1 MVLKTPTGDV
11 RLDANRQAI
20 GTTFVTEVVKDS
32 QGNLFNKVNRKV
44 DNVEQTLGMS
54 QGRVQDRF
62 ARRARLPV
70 NWTPPV
76 AAAPL
81 PPRGATPAARQSRF
95 RGVRSMRVVRGVG
108 DATAARRGR
117 PHPRGGRCRGASALA
132 SNDALRL
139 DGVTRAFGAL
149 RAVDE
154 VSLSVAAGQKYA
166 ILGSNG
172 AGKTTLFNAITG
184 DFPPTAGRI
193 YFFGEDI
200 TELPP
205 HERIRK
211 GLRRTYQSSL
221 LFRDLTVRDN
231 LFLAV
236 RGVSNGRFAF
246 RRAGAGHASSVATQD
261 LLERARLTHLAD
273 ELVANL
279 AHGQQRQL
287 EIGMALAGAPRL
299 ILFDEPAAG
308 LSPAERREL
317 VALLRSLP
325 EHMSFVLI
333 EHDLDI
339 ALSVTERVT
348 VMHNG
353 RVLKTGTPGEIEN
366 DAQVQAIYMGSKH

>member
-1 MVLKTPTGDV
+1 M
-11 RLDANRQAI
+11 AS
-20 GTTFVTEVVKDS
+20 VTS
-32 QGNLFNKVNRKV
+32 LRPRTAGA
-44 DNVEQTLGMS
+44 
-54 QGRVQDRF
+54 
-62 ARRARLPV
+62 ARP
-70 NWTPPV
+70 
-76 AAAPL
+76 AAP
-81 PPRGATPAARQSRF
+81 RGEAGQLL
-95 RGVRSMRVVRGVG
+95 
-108 DATAARRGR
+108 
-117 PHPRGGRCRGASALA
+117 SA
-132 SNDALRL
+132 DALVL
-139 DGVTRAFGAL
+139 SGVTRAFGAL

-154 VSLSVAAGQKYA
+154 VSLTVAAGQKYA
-166 ILGSNG
+166 VLGSNG

-193 YFFGEDI
+193 QFFGEDI
-200 TELPP
+200 TTMAP

-221 LFRDLTVRDN
+221 LFRELTVRDN

-236 RGVSNGRFAF
+236 RGVAGGRFSVW
-246 RRAGAGHASSVATQD
+246 RAGAGHASTQATHD
-261 LLERARLTHLAD
+261 LLERTRLTHIAH
-273 ELVANL
+273 ERVANL

-325 EHMSFVLI
+325 AHMSYVLI

-339 ALSVTERVT
+339 ALRVVEKVT

-353 RVLKTGTPGEIEN
+353 RVLRTGTPEEIEN
-366 DAQVQAIYMGSKH
+366 DPQVHAIYMGSQH

>member
-1 MVLKTPTGDV
+1 V
-11 RLDANRQAI
+11 AS
-20 GTTFVTEVVKDS
+20 VT
-32 QGNLFNKVNRKV
+32 QL
-44 DNVEQTLGMS
+44 
-54 QGRVQDRF
+54 
-62 ARRARLPV
+62 RRG
-70 NWTPPV
+70 
-76 AAAPL
+76 AAAPQ
-81 PPRGATPAARQSRF
+81 RGAGAAR
-95 RGVRSMRVVRGVG
+95 
-108 DATAARRGR
+108 
-117 PHPRGGRCRGASALA
+117 PSALA

-172 AGKTTLFNAITG
+172 AGKTTLFNAVTG

-200 TELPP
+200 TALPP

-236 RGVSNGRFAF
+236 RGVSSGRFGF
-246 RRAGAGHASSVATQD
+246 LRARASHASHLATQD
-261 LLERARLTHLAD
+261 LLERARLSHLAD

-339 ALSVTERVT
+339 ALSVVERVT

>member
-1 MVLKTPTGDV
+1 MASITSL
-11 RLDANRQAI
+11 
-20 GTTFVTEVVKDS
+20 
-32 QGNLFNKVNRKV
+32 
-44 DNVEQTLGMS
+44 
-54 QGRVQDRF
+54 
-62 ARRARLPV
+62 
-70 NWTPPV
+70 
-76 AAAPL
+76 
-81 PPRGATPAARQSRF
+81 
-95 RGVRSMRVVRGVG
+95 
-108 DATAARRGR
+108 R
-117 PHPRGGRCRGASALA
+117 PALA
-132 SNDALRL
+132 RSGPGTGPTAGAGGQLLSSDALTL
-139 DGVTRAFGAL
+139 SGVTRAFGAL
-149 RAVDE
+149 RAVDD
-154 VSLSVAAGQKYA
+154 VSLNVAAGQKYA

-193 YFFGEDI
+193 HFFGEDI

-221 LFRDLTVRDN
+221 LFRELSVREN

-236 RGVSNGRFAF
+236 RGVANGRFSF
-246 RRAGAGHASSVATQD
+246 LRARAGHASTRATND
-261 LLERARLTHLAD
+261 LLERARLSHIAD
-273 ELVANL
+273 ERVANL

-317 VALLRSLP
+317 VTLLSSLP
-325 EHMSFVLI
+325 AHMSFVLI

-339 ALSVTERVT
+339 ALRVVERVT

-353 RVLKTGTPGEIEN
+353 RVLRTGTPNEIEN
-366 DAQVQAIYMGSKH
+366 DVQVQAIYMGSKH